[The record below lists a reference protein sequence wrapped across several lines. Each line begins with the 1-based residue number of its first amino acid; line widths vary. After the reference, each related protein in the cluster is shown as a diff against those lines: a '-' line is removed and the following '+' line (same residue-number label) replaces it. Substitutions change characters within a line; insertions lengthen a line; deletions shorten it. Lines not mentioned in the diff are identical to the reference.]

1 MRYNLLLTKIKQD
14 DYFPTVDL
22 LINYIFRWGRNQ
34 DGGRFLLKGREEL
47 PTNIFESI
55 KENIKWQR
63 YQNPFLKEYKMT
75 TISKSY
81 F

>member
-34 DGGRFLLKGREEL
+34 DGGRFLLNGREEL
-47 PTNIFESI
+47 PTNIFESM
-55 KENIKWQR
+55 K
-63 YQNPFLKEYKMT
+63 
-75 TISKSY
+75 
-81 F
+81 